1 MKPWIFC
8 LILPLLSAFLW
19 SQEVPEI
26 DDEQAAEEYNEDI
39 VYLLEHPVNLNHASL
54 IQLMSLPQ
62 ITPYQALRMNEYLK
76 SNPGLND
83 PYRLATDS
91 ILDQAALSAILPYI
105 CVDSDLFPKSD
116 RGGISFRVQRRWP
129 DVEGIVDST
138 YHGSPLESRSRI
150 WYSPADGMEIFA
162 QTQHDVG
169 EPVWCDYC
177 SGSLSWTSRDKEKQI
192 ILGDYQA
199 STGQGL
205 VLGGN
210 SPKIFTSY
218 WSSLLKSVAV
228 SVKPYH
234 SSQEIRGLRGA
245 AIKWPLP
252 VKMNLLGFISS
263 RFRDS
268 KTDSL
273 DDIINF
279 YDDGY
284 HRTDSELSRK
294 NNARETILGGR
305 LGISEKDIYDAGI
318 TGCKIS
324 FDKTISDGLY
334 HANLFSLDASGK
346 IDNNRAAIELTEEKG
361 RIIAYNGILGFNYQ
375 NFAGMADIYGYSP
388 EFRPPRFNA
397 QNYYGGDDEK
407 GVLVASW
414 FEAPFGWD
422 ISAVYNQFYPWTPLP
437 LSTQDYRGYRYETR
451 LSKKTF
457 NQLQLEFRLKG
468 LQKELFEDSLE
479 QSAIY
484 GTSNISVRMGL
495 KWWLGTKYST
505 DCKYETAVFRNH
517 FDDYRDRGELLSLAL
532 KAQLP
537 KGFAINGQ
545 SVFYHTQSYYSR
557 LYLSE
562 PELRSGGSFHGY
574 WGLGRRDALLVK
586 YDIDKICRLYLKL
599 ARQIRDYQGEVTKNT
614 ELGIEMEIMLK

>member
-1 MKPWIFC
+1 MTNRWLRNITRG
-8 LILPLLSAFLW
+8 
-19 SQEVPEI
+19 
-26 DDEQAAEEYNEDI
+26 I
-39 VYLLEHPVNLNHASL
+39 VYLQEHPVNLNHASL

-76 SNPGLND
+76 SNPRLKD
-83 PYRLATDS
+83 PYLLVADS
-91 ILDQAALSAILPYI
+91 ILDQTAMIAILPYI
-105 CVDSDLFPKSD
+105 CIDSDLFPKSA
-116 RGGISFRVQRRWP
+116 RGGASFRMQRRWP
-129 DVEGIVDST
+129 DAEGIVDST

-150 WYSPADGMEIFA
+150 WHSPADGMEIFV

-169 EPVWCDYC
+169 EPVWNDYY
-177 SGSLSWTSRDKEKQI
+177 SGSLSWSSLDKGKQI
-192 ILGDYQA
+192 ILGDYQVNI
-199 STGQGL
+199 GQGL
-205 VLGGN
+205 VFGDN

-218 WSSLLKSVAV
+218 WSSILKSNAA
-228 SVKPYH
+228 SLKPYH
-234 SSQEIRGLRGA
+234 SSQEARGLRGA
-245 AIKWPLP
+245 SIKWPLP
-252 VKMNLLGFISS
+252 GSMNLLGFISH

-273 DDIINF
+273 GNVIGF

-294 NNARETILGGR
+294 NNVRETISGGR
-305 LGISEKDIYDAGI
+305 LGIGQEGIYDAGV
-318 TGCKIS
+318 TGYKIS

-334 HANLFSLDASGK
+334 NTNLFSLDASGK
-346 IDNNRAAIELTEEKG
+346 IDNNRAAVELTGEKG
-361 RIIAYNGILGFNYQ
+361 RITAYNGILGFNYQ
-375 NFAGMADIYGYSP
+375 SFAGMTDIYGYSP
-388 EFRPPRFNA
+388 EFRPPRFNS

-407 GVLVASW
+407 GVIIASS

-422 ISAVYNQFYPWTPLP
+422 ISAIYNQFYPWSPLP
-437 LSTQDYRGYRYETR
+437 LSSQDYRGYRYETR
-451 LSKKTF
+451 LRKKAF
-457 NQLQLEFRLKG
+457 NQLQMEFRVKG
-468 LQKELFEDSLE
+468 LQKELFEDSLD

-484 GTSNISVRMGL
+484 GTSNIAVRAGFR
-495 KWWLGTKYST
+495 WWLGTKYST

-517 FDDYRDRGELLSLAL
+517 FDDYRDRGELLALSL

-545 SVFYHTQSYYSR
+545 TVFYHTRSYYSR

-586 YDIDKICRLYLKL
+586 YNIGKICRLYLKL
-599 ARQIRDYQGEVTKNT
+599 ARQIREYNSIVTKNT